1 MGGKVKDDRRARLA
15 SYRRER
21 KCPACGGTRLGQLG
35 RSVRLGGRT
44 IGEILSPSISDV
56 IGFFEGLRFSEEET
70 AIAAPLVSEILSRLK
85 FLDRVGAGYLSLDR
99 PADTLSGGE
108 LQRVRLATGLGSGLI
123 GVCYILDEPSIGL
136 HPRDNGRLIAAL
148 RELQTQG
155 NTVLVVEHD
164 EEIMRTADWL
174 IDLGPKAGKAGGR
187 IVAQGT
193 PEEVAANPDSPT
205 GRYLGGMTEIAVPK
219 KRRRWDKDNCLRIE
233 GAAIHNLQDVSVRVP
248 LGVFVC
254 ITGVS
259 GSGKSSLIDET
270 LAPAL
275 LRRLGSPTAE
285 PGPFRELHGADLV
298 DKVIRVDQ
306 SPLGR
311 NARSNPATYTG
322 VFDEIR
328 KAFTKTKEARQRGYR
343 ASRFSFN
350 VKGGR
355 CEECQGQ
362 GDKKLEMHF
371 LPDLYVRCPV
381 CGGKR
386 FNRQTLRVRYRG
398 KSIADV
404 LDMRVDEA
412 AEFFENFPAIA
423 RLLESLHEV
432 GLGYLTLGQSSI
444 TLSGGESQR
453 IKLATELARV
463 ETGKTL
469 YLLDEP
475 TTGLH
480 FQDIR
485 QLLEVLTRLVDKGNT
500 VAVIEHNLDV
510 IKTADWII
518 DMGPEGG
525 AAGGRVV
532 AEGTPEDVAASPYG
546 YTGRY
551 LRQLLSSRFD

>member
-1 MGGKVKDDRRARLA
+1 M
-15 SYRRER
+15 
-21 KCPACGGTRLGQLG
+21 
-35 RSVRLGGRT
+35 
-44 IGEILSPSISDV
+44 
-56 IGFFEGLRFSEEET
+56 
-70 AIAAPLVSEILSRLK
+70 
-85 FLDRVGAGYLSLDR
+85 
-99 PADTLSGGE
+99 
-108 LQRVRLATGLGSGLI
+108 ATGLGSGLV

-136 HPRDNGRLIAAL
+136 HPRDNDRLIGAL
-148 RELQTQG
+148 RELQTQD
-155 NTVLVVEHD
+155 NTVIVVEHD
-164 EEIMRTADWL
+164 EEIMRVADWL

-193 PEEVAANPDSPT
+193 PEEVTANPESLT
-205 GRYLGGMTEIAVPK
+205 GRYLAGTEAIDVPK
-219 KRRRWDKDNCLRIE
+219 ERRRWSKKSCLEIE
-233 GAAIHNLQDVSVRVP
+233 NASLHNLKDVSVRFP
-248 LGVFVC
+248 LGVFVS

-275 LRRLGSPTAE
+275 LKQLGSPAAR
-285 PGPFRELHGADLV
+285 PGPFGALRGTEHI

-306 SPLGR
+306 TPLGR
-311 NARSNPATYTG
+311 TARSNPATYTG
-322 VFDEIR
+322 IFDEIR
-328 KAFTKTKEARQRGYR
+328 KVFTKTKEARQRGYK

-362 GDKKLEMHF
+362 GNKKLEMHF

-381 CGGKR
+381 CDGKR

-412 AEFFENFPAIA
+412 AEFFSNFPPIA
-423 RLLESLHEV
+423 RTLGSLHEV

-453 IKLATELARV
+453 VKLATELARV
-463 ETGKTL
+463 DTGKTL

-480 FQDIR
+480 FEDIK
-485 QLLEVLTRLVDKGNT
+485 QLLDVLHRLVDKGNT

-510 IKTADWII
+510 IKTADWLI
-518 DMGPEGG
+518 DMGPTGG
-525 AAGGRVV
+525 AGGGYIV
-532 AEGTPEDVAASPYG
+532 AEGTPEDVATNKKSE
-546 YTGRY
+546 TGRF
-551 LRQLLSSRFD
+551 LGRVLGK